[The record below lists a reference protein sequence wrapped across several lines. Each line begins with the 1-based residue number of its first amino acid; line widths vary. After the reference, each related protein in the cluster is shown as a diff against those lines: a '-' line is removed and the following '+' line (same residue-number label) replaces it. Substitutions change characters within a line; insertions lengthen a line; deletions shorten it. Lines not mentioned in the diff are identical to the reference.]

1 MLFNNSLAIRV
12 LNLSS
17 GHPTVDSVPN
27 ATVVALGNFDGVH
40 CAHRALLAAVTRR
53 VAAEGGHSAVFCF
66 DPPSSDFLTNPQKK
80 HLSTIEEKLA
90 FFADCGI
97 EYAILAD
104 FPSFQHMPPIPFIQQ
119 VLMEFCHVQAVV
131 CGFNYRFGQYG
142 AGNVDLLKEQLGP
155 DAVSVIPPHCVSI
168 DGTETVISSSVIRK
182 LLSSGDV
189 SVAARLLGQPY
200 SLSSTVTHGKKLGQ
214 KLGFP
219 TINQSPQTG
228 KILPASGVYITRMWL
243 DGECFAG
250 ISNVGSRP
258 TVELDAIENCETH
271 LLNFDRDIYGKTV
284 TIEFLERLRG
294 EVRFSSVDHLRQA
307 VSRDI
312 ETARRYFYHK

>member
-1 MLFNNSLAIRV
+1 MLFNNPLAIRV
-12 LNLSS
+12 LSLSS
-17 GHPTVDSVPN
+17 GQLTAAPLPD

-40 CAHRALLAAVTRR
+40 CAHRALLSAVTRR
-53 VAAEGGHSAVFCF
+53 AEMEDAHSAVFCF

-80 HLSTIEEKLA
+80 HLSTIEEKLSL
-90 FFADCGI
+90 FADCGI

-119 VLMEFCHVQAVV
+119 VLIDVCHAKAVV

-142 AGNVDLLKEQLGP
+142 AGNADLLMEQLGA

-168 DGTETVISSSVIRK
+168 DGDETVISSSVIRA
-182 LLSSGDV
+182 LLASGKV

-200 SLSSTVTHGKKLGQ
+200 SLSSPVTHGKKLGH

-219 TINQSPQTG
+219 TINQCPQKE
-228 KILPASGVYITRMWL
+228 KILPACGVYITRVWI
-243 DGECFAG
+243 DGKWIAG

-258 TVELDAIENCETH
+258 TVELDADENCETH
-271 LLNFDRDIYGKTV
+271 LLDFDRDVYGKTV
-284 TIEFLERLRG
+284 TVEFLERLRG
-294 EVRFSSVDHLRQA
+294 EIHFDSVDELRRA
-307 VSRDI
+307 VSHDI
-312 ETARRYFYHK
+312 ETARRYFYH